1 MTLILYFA
9 ALFAA
14 KVLDNTLSTAKTIL
28 IQRNRCILA
37 GICLA
42 VSKFIY
48 YWIAKLI
55 VTSDGVLA
63 ILIVSLA
70 SGVGCCLAVAV
81 NNRLSKEKTYVN
93 VVMSDNREAMQQFRD
108 FLAEKRITNVATD
121 SYTRD
126 WNEKS
131 ITVTA
136 YADAKAQSSLIND
149 YLESSALKYKRVIQ
163 KA

>member
-1 MTLILYFA
+1 M
-9 ALFAA
+9 
-14 KVLDNTLSTAKTIL
+14 
-28 IQRNRCILA
+28 
-37 GICLA
+37 
-42 VSKFIY
+42 
-48 YWIAKLI
+48 
-55 VTSDGVLA
+55 
-63 ILIVSLA
+63 
-70 SGVGCCLAVAV
+70 
-81 NNRLSKEKTYVN
+81 N

>member
-1 MTLILYFA
+1 
-9 ALFAA
+9 
-14 KVLDNTLSTAKTIL
+14 
-28 IQRNRCILA
+28 
-37 GICLA
+37 
-42 VSKFIY
+42 
-48 YWIAKLI
+48 
-55 VTSDGVLA
+55 
-63 ILIVSLA
+63 
-70 SGVGCCLAVAV
+70 
-81 NNRLSKEKTYVN
+81 
-93 VVMSDNREAMQQFRD
+93 
-108 FLAEKRITNVATD
+108 VATD

>member
-63 ILIVSLA
+63 FLIVSLA

>member
-55 VTSDGVLA
+55 VTSYGVLA

>member
-1 MTLILYFA
+1 MTMVLYYA
-9 ALFAA
+9 VLFAA

-37 GICLA
+37 GISLA
-42 VSKFIY
+42 ASNFIY
-48 YWIAKLI
+48 YWITKLI

-108 FLAEKRITNVATD
+108 FLAGSHITNVAAD

-126 WNEKS
+126 WSTKT

-136 YADAKAQSSLIND
+136 YAETKAQSRLIND
-149 YLESSALKYKRVIQ
+149 YLENSPLKYKRVIQ
-163 KA
+163 KT

>member
-14 KVLDNTLSTAKTIL
+14 KVLDNTLSTAKTIF
-28 IQRNRCILA
+28 IQRSRCIFA

-42 VSKFIY
+42 ASNFIY

-63 ILIVSLA
+63 ILVVSLA

-108 FLAEKRITNVATD
+108 FLAEKHITNVATD

-126 WNEKS
+126 WNTKT

-136 YADAKAQSSLIND
+136 YADTKAQSSLIND
-149 YLESSALKYKRVIQ
+149 YLESSPLKYKRVIQ

>member
-9 ALFAA
+9 ALFAG

>member
-14 KVLDNTLSTAKTIL
+14 KVMDNTLSTAKTIL

>member
-63 ILIVSLA
+63 ILVVSLA

-108 FLAEKRITNVATD
+108 FLAEKHITNVATD

-126 WNEKS
+126 WNTKT

-136 YADAKAQSSLIND
+136 YADTKAQSSLIND
-149 YLESSALKYKRVIQ
+149 YLESSPLKYKRVIQ

>member
-1 MTLILYFA
+1 M
-9 ALFAA
+9 
-14 KVLDNTLSTAKTIL
+14 DNTLSTAKTIL

>member
-149 YLESSALKYKRVIQ
+149 YLESSALKYKRVI
-163 KA
+163 